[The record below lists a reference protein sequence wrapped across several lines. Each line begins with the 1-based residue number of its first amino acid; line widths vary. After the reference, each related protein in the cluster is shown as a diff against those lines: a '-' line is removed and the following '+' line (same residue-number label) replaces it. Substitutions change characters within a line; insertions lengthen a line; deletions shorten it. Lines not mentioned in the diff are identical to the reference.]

1 MKLTGKLVGQVAAVE
16 LRNVLVRVIL
26 ELFRQ
31 HWDLRLWDAWR
42 SLVLCD
48 VALRLRSQRQTL
60 PRSTQDTLSAAAFV
74 ALLQQGY
81 VTDDGRVWAQ
91 SCPSRCSS
99 MEGEQTGELLV
110 VVNTV
115 LGSLQGKLFYTCIT
129 PSELLQPYG
138 PIMYRADC
146 QPKLSCRPS
155 SARASPT
162 CSAGQPNLSR
172 TRGRV
177 SAEAPASSISSL
189 SSSQSFTPTICEQ
202 GSSSCSEAAVCKLWQ
217 RACLVPIA
225 RHLQWSSAPLK
236 RYI

>member
-81 VTDDGRVWAQ
+81 VTDRNSGR
-91 SCPSRCSS
+91 
-99 MEGEQTGELLV
+99 
-110 VVNTV
+110 
-115 LGSLQGKLFYTCIT
+115 
-129 PSELLQPYG
+129 
-138 PIMYRADC
+138 
-146 QPKLSCRPS
+146 
-155 SARASPT
+155 SP
-162 CSAGQPNLSR
+162 ALHD
-172 TRGRV
+172 
-177 SAEAPASSISSL
+177 EAPWKESRL
-189 SSSQSFTPTICEQ
+189 ENC
-202 GSSSCSEAAVCKLWQ
+202 W
-217 RACLVPIA
+217 
-225 RHLQWSSAPLK
+225 WW
-236 RYI
+236 